1 MPTDFFYTNA
11 LLDIGF
17 LLVPILIIKF
27 VEKKELSLKQFG
39 FKTDGAL
46 KDLLLTMKILVSLIG
61 ASFLI
66 AVILTILGLND
77 LQVVSEVIGAVLKL
91 PIIVIVYFFVVRIFL
106 EEFFFRAFLVPR
118 FGIVISSIIFGL
130 AHLGYGSIA
139 QAIGAGAL
147 GLILAFFYSKH
158 KKILPNFLA
167 HMLYNLFA
175 ISLWL
180 I

>member
-1 MPTDFFYTNA
+1 MLSEFFYTNA
-11 LLDIGF
+11 LLDLGF
-17 LLVPILIIKF
+17 LLVPLLIIKF

-46 KDLLLTMKILVSLIG
+46 KDLILTFKIIFTLIA

-66 AVILTILGLND
+66 AIILTIFGLND
-77 LQVVSEVIGAVLKL
+77 LEVVSDVIGAVLQL
-91 PIIVIVYFFVVRIFL
+91 PIIIIIYFFVIRVFL

-118 FGIVISSIIFGL
+118 LGVILSSVIFGL
-130 AHLGYGSIA
+130 AHIGYGSVA
-139 QAIGAGAL
+139 EAVGAGAL
-147 GLILAFFYSKH
+147 GLVLAFFYSKH
-158 KKILPNFLA
+158 GKILPNFLA
-167 HMLYNLFA
+167 HMIYNVFV

>member
-1 MPTDFFYTNA
+1 
-11 LLDIGF
+11 
-17 LLVPILIIKF
+17 VPILIIKF

-46 KDLLLTMKILVSLIG
+46 KDLILTMKIVFSLIG

-66 AVILTILGLND
+66 AIILTILGLND
-77 LQVVSEVIGAVLKL
+77 LQVVREVIGVVLNL
-91 PIIVIVYFFVVRIFL
+91 PIVIIIYFFVIRVFL

-118 FGIVISSIIFGL
+118 VGIVISSVLFSL

-139 QAIGAGAL
+139 EAIGAGVL
-147 GLILAFFYSKH
+147 GLVLAFFYSKH
-158 KKILPNFLA
+158 KKILPNYLA
-167 HMLYNLFA
+167 HMIYNLFA

>member
-1 MPTDFFYTNA
+1 MLSEFFYTNA
-11 LLDIGF
+11 LLDLGL

-27 VEKKELSLKQFG
+27 IEKKELSLKQFG

-46 KDLLLTMKILVSLIG
+46 KDLLLTLKIVFSLIG
-61 ASFLI
+61 AAFLI
-66 AVILTILGLND
+66 AIILTLLGLND
-77 LQVVSEVIGAVLKL
+77 LQVVSDVIGGILEL
-91 PIIVIVYFFVVRIFL
+91 PLIVIVYFFIIRIFL

-118 FGIVISSIIFGL
+118 LGIIISSVIFGL

-139 QAIGAGAL
+139 EAIGAGVL
-147 GLILAFFYSKH
+147 GLVLAYFYSKH
-158 KKILPNFLA
+158 GKILPNFLA
-167 HMLYNLFA
+167 HMIYNVFT

>member
-1 MPTDFFYTNA
+1 VPTDFFYTNA

-27 VEKKELSLKQFG
+27 IEKKEISLKQFG

-46 KDLLLTMKILVSLIG
+46 KDLLLTLKIVFSLIA

-66 AVILTILGLND
+66 AIILTILGLND
-77 LQVVSEVIGAVLKL
+77 LQVVSEVIGAVLRL
-91 PIIVIVYFFVVRIFL
+91 PIIVIVYFFIVRVFL

-118 FGIVISSIIFGL
+118 VGVVISSVMFGL

-139 QAIGAGAL
+139 EAIGAGVL
-147 GLILAFFYSKH
+147 GLVLAFFYSKH
-158 KKILPNFLA
+158 KKILPNFIA
-167 HMLYNLFA
+167 HMIYNLFA

>member
-11 LLDIGF
+11 ILDIGL

-27 VEKKELSLKQFG
+27 VEKKEISLKEFG
-39 FKTDGAL
+39 IKTDGAL
-46 KDLLLTMKILVSLIG
+46 KDLILTMKIVFSLIG

-66 AVILTILGLND
+66 AIILTVLGLND
-77 LQVVSEVIGAVLKL
+77 LQIVSEVIGSVLKL
-91 PIIVIVYFFVVRIFL
+91 PLIVIVYFFVIRVFL

-118 FGIVISSIIFGL
+118 LGIVISSVIFSL

-139 QAIGAGAL
+139 EAIGAGVL
-147 GLILAFFYSKH
+147 GLVLALFYRKH
-158 KKILPNFLA
+158 GKILPNFLA
-167 HMLYNLFA
+167 HMIYNLFA